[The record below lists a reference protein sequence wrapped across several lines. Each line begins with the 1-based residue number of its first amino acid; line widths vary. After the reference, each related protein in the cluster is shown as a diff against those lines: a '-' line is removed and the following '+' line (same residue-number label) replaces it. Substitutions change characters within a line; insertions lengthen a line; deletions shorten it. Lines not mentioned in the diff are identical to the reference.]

1 MESCLRRFQTN
12 SSYSSDNIFLFLP
25 GRKLELQKEPAIGR
39 AHGNEMTAKWGHV
52 ENFAG
57 FLFSHDI
64 QCFFG
69 WKMKPGIQTC
79 FSGQWGDFWVMNG
92 YIDCFSSPEQEA
104 QKKCSS
110 WILTALNL
118 FVSLFHIIL
127 VSRLSW
133 RWFGWNGFSE
143 EVTDYQ
149 LKREQEQFMQHE
161 AGDEMGG
168 AWMGNQIPS
177 KLPIKGLLEG
187 FVRYYEVMIT
197 GETGILK
204 GFIGGL

>member
-12 SSYSSDNIFLFLP
+12 SSYSSDNVFLFLP

-79 FSGQWGDFWVMNG
+79 FSGQWGGFWVMNG
-92 YIDCFSSPEQEA
+92 YIDCFSSPQQET
-104 QKKCSS
+104 KKCSS

-118 FVSLFHIIL
+118 LVSLFHIIL
-127 VSRLSW
+127 VSKLSW
-133 RWFGWNGFSE
+133 RWFGWKWLLRGGYRLSAETRARTIHAAWGWWWDGWCLNGESNP
-143 EVTDYQ
+143 
-149 LKREQEQFMQHE
+149 K
-161 AGDEMGG
+161 
-168 AWMGNQIPS
+168 
-177 KLPIKGLLEG
+177 
-187 FVRYYEVMIT
+187 
-197 GETGILK
+197 
-204 GFIGGL
+204 